1 MDVAQLCDNIE
12 LDHHYNTDR
21 HAGAISGGGGKK
33 KEKGVLCKSLGKS
46 WKPVYFT

>member
-21 HAGAISGGGGKK
+21 HAGAISGEE
-33 KEKGVLCKSLGKS
+33 KEKRKRRFV
-46 WKPVYFT
+46 